1 MICLHEVTKCYP
13 LRRGMHTV
21 LNKVSMEIQ
30 RGEKI
35 GILGTNGAGKSTLV
49 RILSGASLPD
59 SGRVEKKMSISW
71 PIAFN
76 GGFQSALTG
85 RDNIRFLSRVYNVS
99 FQQMIA
105 FVEDFAELGI
115 FLSEPVKCYSSG
127 MRARLA
133 FAASMA
139 INFDCFLID
148 EVIAVGD
155 ARFQSKCK
163 QALFVERAKHGLVL
177 VSHQEKLIREHCQ
190 KAYVLH
196 CGELYD
202 FPSIDEAFTYYK
214 GAL

>member
-1 MICLHEVTKCYP
+1 
-13 LRRGMHTV
+13 MHTV
-21 LNKVSMEIQ
+21 LNNINLEIH

-59 SGRVEKKMSISW
+59 SGHIEKSMTISW

-76 GGFQSALTG
+76 GGFQSSLSG
-85 RDNIRFLSRVYNVS
+85 VDNIRFLSRIYNVPLD
-99 FQQMIA
+99 QMLA
-105 FVEDFAELGI
+105 FVENFAELGI
-115 FLSEPVKCYSSG
+115 FLNEPVQNYSSG

-133 FAASMA
+133 FAASIA

-155 ARFQSKCK
+155 ARFQERCK
-163 QALFVERAKHGLVL
+163 QALFVERAEQGLVM
-177 VSHQEKLIREHCQ
+177 VSHQERLIRQHCQ

-196 CGELYD
+196 RGILYD
-202 FPSIDEAFTYYK
+202 FASLDEAFAYYK
-214 GAL
+214 GVLQ